1 MLLYVREL
9 IMFLCWEILSD
20 GRLSLAEFNLICR
33 ALFRNDK
40 GHIYVVPPDR
50 VQQMFVVF
58 DKNLDGFID
67 REEFQFCWN
76 YWIKT
81 VRV

>member
-1 MLLYVREL
+1 MDILLINEKLLY
-9 IMFLCWEILSD
+9 IKTHSD
-20 GRLSLAEFNLICR
+20 GRLSLTEFTLICR

-40 GHIYVVPPDR
+40 GHIYVVPPEK
-50 VQQMFVVF
+50 VEQMFCVF
-58 DKNLDGFID
+58 DKNCDGFID

-81 VRV
+81 VIN